1 MKTNG
6 RISVKKVFTAAG
18 MIVLII
24 AVILAV
30 LVASQVQ
37 FGVKDVAAC
46 SFITLASISIVSAF
60 GRKRSE

>member
-6 RISVKKVFTAAG
+6 RISIRKVFAAAG
-18 MIVLII
+18 MMVLII

-30 LVASQVQ
+30 LVFSQIQ

-46 SFITLASISIVSAF
+46 SFITLASISLVNAF
-60 GRKRSE
+60 GRKKSE